1 MAQHKKQTVHTII
14 IERKYSNDKVKA
26 IDLFTR
32 LISDNII
39 RENPNVKALKEALSE
54 STILD
59 PESC

>member
-1 MAQHKKQTVHTII
+1 MAKPKSSNTIV

-32 LISDNII
+32 IISDNII

-54 STILD
+54 ATLLD
-59 PESC
+59 AESC